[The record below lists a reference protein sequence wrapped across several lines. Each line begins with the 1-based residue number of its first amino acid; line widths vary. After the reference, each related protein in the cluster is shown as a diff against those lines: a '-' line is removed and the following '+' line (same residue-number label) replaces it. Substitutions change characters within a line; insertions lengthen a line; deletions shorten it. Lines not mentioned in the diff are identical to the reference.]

1 MQLIAVSDFVT
12 SVIAICTTK
21 NVRQVATD
29 FRSCISCCRRFSH
42 AHEDVATD
50 FPKCCQHIFARTEIY
65 WHRAVLVLDLEA
77 SRRPSTLATIPNERL
92 RKKTRK
98 LGMGRGSEEGGASLP
113 YRFSSVVTPDYSCR
127 DDGCARRDDWT
138 WCGRGALDASKLVR

>member
-1 MQLIAVSDFVT
+1 MRLIVVVDFLT
-12 SVIAICTTK
+12 SVIAVCTTK

-29 FRSCISCCRRFSH
+29 FRSCISRCRRFSH
-42 AHEDVATD
+42 THEDVATD

-77 SRRPSTLATIPNERL
+77 SRRPSTLAVTIPNQRL

-98 LGMGRGSEEGGASLP
+98 LGMGRGSEEGGPRSLNV
-113 YRFSSVVTPDYSCR
+113 FSVQR
-127 DDGCARRDDWT
+127 RRDARAEMLAVRAAAFGSDW
-138 WCGRGALDASKLVR
+138 RSQNALEWPR